1 MTFHFSSIA
10 QPSYVCVIF
19 ELNVEMQLLAEK
31 LILIAFSCL
40 LHAGII
46 SYLKYEYAIKIILGY
61 PKRLGSL
68 DQWTF
73 NVILSL
79 CSIIALHD
87 HFQTSPGVLRCRQ
100 VSASVA
106 TKCHANTQAFMAHL
120 LDFLM
125 VWTSGISEFQW
136 P

>member
-19 ELNVEMQLLAEK
+19 KLNVELQLLAEK

-40 LHAGII
+40 LLAGII

-68 DQWTF
+68 DQ
-73 NVILSL
+73 
-79 CSIIALHD
+79 
-87 HFQTSPGVLRCRQ
+87 
-100 VSASVA
+100 
-106 TKCHANTQAFMAHL
+106 
-120 LDFLM
+120 
-125 VWTSGISEFQW
+125 
-136 P
+136 